1 MNAVLDTCALIDL
14 LLAGY
19 RPPLPAP
26 WGASAISWCEI
37 AWKHRHGQLAL
48 GAHRDRFFADLRAVG
63 VVDVPVTAR
72 LAVAAT
78 PAALATPAAART
90 ALIVLLEA
98 YADVLLGEAEA
109 ERWARFIVREQM
121 QPSPAFEV
129 IFGMMSRGHAIAA
142 RLVAVALGR
151 DVEDD
156 AVRLADLLGAF
167 PDMLDDGLAAEIE
180 QDLTGQA
187 RGGDAGGDAEG
198 DGGHLKLN

>member
-78 PAALATPAAART
+78 DLAWDHRDPADR
-90 ALIVLLEA
+90 LIVA
-98 YADVLLGEAEA
+98 TAEDLA
-109 ERWARFIVREQM
+109 LPLITRDRIIQGFYGRCRW
-121 QPSPAFEV
+121 
-129 IFGMMSRGHAIAA
+129 
-142 RLVAVALGR
+142 
-151 DVEDD
+151 
-156 AVRLADLLGAF
+156 
-167 PDMLDDGLAAEIE
+167 
-180 QDLTGQA
+180 
-187 RGGDAGGDAEG
+187 
-198 DGGHLKLN
+198 